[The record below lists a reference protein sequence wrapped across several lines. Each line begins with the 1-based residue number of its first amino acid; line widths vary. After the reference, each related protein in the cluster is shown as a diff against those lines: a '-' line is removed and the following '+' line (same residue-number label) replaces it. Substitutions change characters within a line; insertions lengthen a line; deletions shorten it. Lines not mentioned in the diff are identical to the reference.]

1 MKTALYS
8 RVSTDK
14 QVNGLE
20 AQTRALKD
28 YSFVNGI
35 TSYEIYED
43 FNISGAKE
51 SRPELDR
58 LMDDVR
64 KGLVDTVVV
73 YSFSRFARSTK
84 FLLETLEEFSG
95 LGVNFIS
102 ISENID
108 LSTAMGK
115 AMFTIISALAT
126 LERELIGERV
136 RNGLENARAKGKQIG
151 RPRSIPDELV
161 IQLREDGYTYKQIAK
176 MLNISEGSV
185 SSAIKRLA
193 QKVPITKVT
202 E

>member
-14 QVNGLE
+14 QTNGLE

-35 TSYEIYED
+35 TSFEIYED
-43 FNISGAKE
+43 FNVSGAKE
-51 SRPELDR
+51 SRPQLDR
-58 LMDDVR
+58 LMEDVR

-84 FLLETLEEFSG
+84 FLLESLEEFSG

-136 RNGLENARAKGKQIG
+136 RTGLENARAKGKQIG
-151 RPRSIPDELV
+151 RPRSVPDDL
-161 IQLREDGYTYKQIAK
+161 ILKLRNDGYTYRQIGQ
-176 MLNISEGSV
+176 MLKVGQGSIT
-185 SSAIKRLA
+185 SALKRAA
-193 QKVPITKVT
+193 QKD
-202 E
+202 